1 MDDSRT
7 SNPPSPA
14 FDLLNQP
21 FRILSIDPAA
31 TSQRVLDAF
40 EMARRN
46 YVATDEVLSS
56 ARDDLLDP
64 SRRLD
69 CELAFPLDGPAA
81 EVPALFAALTAG
93 SPTGESLAVA
103 NRLAPL
109 ARANFLA
116 HIAARRPASSAL
128 LFALVESH
136 AFIDATQIFDALK
149 RFRAAAAIPAPAL
162 VSVNQGLE
170 KLLGAHASAALA
182 GFEDIDQAIEPVL
195 TCSAHA
201 LRRGGA
207 YRSVLAPLL
216 ARYRELIK
224 ARQASCVE
232 QIEIAGRALQGR
244 PAEIALLEPLAR
256 ALGDW
261 VVLCRPLMLVADGAE
276 PGRPEL
282 ELAPK
287 QIRLLTADLASRG
300 QYGCALQL
308 ASIGI
313 DAFFLMPTVVHELR
327 QDMELIARLAQQA
340 KLEPLLDMIDRLQA
354 APAAVIVAL
363 TAGPFGDA
371 APEPAKALWEVF
383 LGVLKATD
391 ETRPVEPWRFVRNF
405 AMHLSGAHGSP
416 AAAASVLLG
425 LLGHGEAVGVNP
437 DVLGAL
443 HQDLVAVTPGRRKAG
458 SARPAASAGRRSA
471 ALAAALAGL
480 ALVAGVSAVALY
492 EGAGRLP
499 QGWLRALSG
508 RPGEVAP
515 SNPEIAYP
523 EITPAVGTGQH
534 LALPGVRYCHYQ
546 AARLEIIKLAARS
559 PEDVRA
565 YNLLVVDYNSRC
577 SDFFY
582 QDKDLAQVNAEV
594 AARRTRFEAD
604 AKRIMAG
611 WPRHAPDGSNSR

>member
-7 SNPPSPA
+7 SHPPSPA

-21 FRILSIDPAA
+21 FCILGIDPAA
-31 TSQRVLDAF
+31 TAQRVLDAF
-40 EMARRN
+40 EIARRN
-46 YVATDEVLSS
+46 YRATDEVLGS

-81 EVPALFAALTAG
+81 EVPALFAALTAE
-93 SPTGESLAVA
+93 SPTSELLAVA
-103 NRLAPL
+103 DRLAPL
-109 ARANFLA
+109 ARANFVA

-149 RFRAAAAIPAPAL
+149 RFRSAAAIPAPAL

-170 KLLGAHASAALA
+170 KLLSAHASAALA

-195 TCSAHA
+195 TCSEQA
-201 LRRGGA
+201 LQRGGA
-207 YRSVLAPLL
+207 YRSVLGRLL
-216 ARYRELIK
+216 ESYRELIK

-232 QIEIAGRALQGR
+232 QIEIAGRALQGH

-256 ALGDW
+256 ALHDW
-261 VVLCRPLMLVADGAE
+261 VVLCRPLMLGADGAE
-276 PGRPEL
+276 AGRPEL
-282 ELAPK
+282 ELAPR
-287 QIRLLTADLASRG
+287 QIRLLTADLASQG
-300 QYGCALQL
+300 QYGGALQL
-308 ASIGI
+308 ASIGL
-313 DAFFLMPTVVHELR
+313 DAFFLMPAVVRDLR
-327 QDMELIARLAQQA
+327 QDMELIARLAEQA

-354 APAAVIVAL
+354 APAAVIAAL
-363 TAGPFGDA
+363 TAQPFGDA
-371 APEPAKALWEVF
+371 SPEPAKALWEVF
-383 LGVLKATD
+383 LRVLRATD

-405 AMHLSGAHGSP
+405 AMHLSGDQGAP

-425 LLGHGEAVGVNP
+425 LLRQGEAAGANP

-443 HQDLVAVTPGRRKAG
+443 RQDLVAVTPGRRKAG
-458 SARPAASAGRRSA
+458 SARRPAARTGRRSRT
-471 ALAAALAGL
+471 LAAALAGL
-480 ALVAGVSAVALY
+480 ALVAGVSALALY
-492 EGAGRLP
+492 ESAGRLP
-499 QGWLRALSG
+499 QGWLRGLSS
-508 RPGEVAP
+508 RLGELAP
-515 SNPEIAYP
+515 SYP
-523 EITPAVGTGQH
+523 ETAPAVGTGQH

-546 AARLEIIKLAARS
+546 AARLEIIKQAAHS

-594 AARRTRFEAD
+594 AARRTQLEAD

-611 WPRHAPDGSNSR
+611 WPGHAPDGSNSH